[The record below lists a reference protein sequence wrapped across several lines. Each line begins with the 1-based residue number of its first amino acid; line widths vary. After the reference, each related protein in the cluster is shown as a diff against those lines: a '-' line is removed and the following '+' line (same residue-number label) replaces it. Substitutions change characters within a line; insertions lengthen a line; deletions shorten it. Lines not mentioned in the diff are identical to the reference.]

1 MRFNDLL
8 RTVLANSSDGAYAV
22 VTRWRQCIDL
32 LAQYDVSGAPPAQA
46 LGEEDRAHILSV
58 IDAMRPRLSVE
69 QRVAAVV
76 ELGGRLRSPGLVGL
90 LAQDHPALV
99 AATMNAA
106 RLSDADWAA
115 LVPELGPLA
124 RSVLRRR
131 TALGPL
137 ARQMLDRFGPVDFA
151 LPAGTVTVE
160 AEAPAPPVAD
170 QGPSLA
176 EALAASETPGEPS
189 QIGRI
194 VAQIERFTGS
204 RDSQRN
210 PASRTEAAAEAQ
222 VPIDCFAFE
231 ADVTGRMMLV
241 SGAPHAA
248 AHGLSIGA
256 ACVDSR
262 LGADGTALGAFRRRA
277 AFSHARFTIGEGV
290 LQGEWR
296 ISGEPRF
303 DSASGRFT
311 GYVGSARREQVHESM
326 VRSAPEGWVGLSAQG
341 ARQLI
346 HELRT
351 PLNAIQGFAEMIDA
365 QLFGPVT
372 SDYREMARNILTDA
386 RTLITTFDDLDL
398 ASRLERGDAG
408 HAADAQDLEGIVRQV
423 VEPFMTDG
431 GRHILFETRGALPP
445 VAGHRA
451 QIERMLS
458 HLLRAGCTAL
468 DDGEALVLRLSADTG
483 AASVR
488 LAMRRP
494 RSLVGMTEAQL
505 FDHGAMQDQRWG
517 AVPPLGLAFTLRL
530 VRGIAA
536 HVGGRFELTSDLFSI
551 VLPAARTID
560 SGQEG
565 RR

>member
-8 RTVLANSSDGAYAV
+8 RTVLANSSDGAYAI

-46 LGEEDRAHILSV
+46 LSEDDRAHILSV

-76 ELGGRLRSPGLVGL
+76 ELGGRLRSPGLVRL

-99 AATMNAA
+99 TATMNAA

-137 ARQMLDRFGPVDFA
+137 ASQMLDRFGPVDLS

-160 AEAPAPPVAD
+160 AEAPVAD
-170 QGPSLA
+170 QGPGLA
-176 EALAASETPGEPS
+176 EESASSERSEEPS

-204 RDSQRN
+204 RDSQRSL
-210 PASRTEAAAEAQ
+210 ASGTEAAAETEA
-222 VPIDCFAFE
+222 PIDRFTFE
-231 ADVTGRMMLV
+231 ADVTGRMMLA

-248 AHGLSIGA
+248 AYGLSIGA

-303 DSASGRFT
+303 DPASGRFI

-326 VRSAPEGWVGLSAQG
+326 VRGAPEGWVGLSAQG

-423 VEPFMTDG
+423 AEPFMTDG
-431 GRHILFETRGALPP
+431 GRHILFETSGALPP

-468 DDGEALVLRLSADTG
+468 DDGESLALGLSADTG

-488 LAMRRP
+488 LAIRRP
-494 RSLVGMTEAQL
+494 CALVGMTDAQL
-505 FDHGAMQDQRWG
+505 FDHGATQDQRWG

-536 HVGGRFELTSDLFSI
+536 HVGGRFELTPDLFSI
-551 VLPAARTID
+551 VLPAAGTID